1 MFVDPNADFKE
12 KLPTGDGVILRE
24 TIGRHKPRKGN
35 AAEEAEGPKPIM
47 GQPWWGGLHSFLS
60 PPWIYVTLAL
70 LRTVLVG

>member
-1 MFVDPNADFKE
+1 MLALRARNAPVPR
-12 KLPTGDGVILRE
+12 LPSYDWCAVPT
-24 TIGRHKPRKGN
+24 PA
-35 AAEEAEGPKPIM
+35 AAESSSSMEAEGPKPIM